1 MSKPYFSIIIP
12 TLNEEKRLPL
22 LLSDLKKQTEKNF
35 EVIIVDGQS
44 DDLTQKIAKSWQ
56 KQLPLKLISTTTHN
70 VSFQRNLGTKS
81 ATADRVLF
89 MDADNRLSNFFL
101 AEYKNSVEKEKPDIA
116 TTMVGPETK
125 SISDILGAGA
135 INLHIILT
143 KFSRR
148 PFIMEA
154 VISFKKNVF
163 EKLGGFDASLPCA
176 EGGDIVA
183 RALKKGYKLAIFSK
197 PTYAYS
203 LRRAKKQGIIK
214 TAINVAILETTR
226 LLGIKL
232 SKEKLCQ
239 LYPMNGGKFY
249 D

>member
-1 MSKPYFSIIIP
+1 MSKPYFSIVIP

-44 DDLTQKIAKSWQ
+44 EDQTQKTTQSWQ
-56 KQLPLKLISTTTHN
+56 KQLPLKLISTPTRN
-70 VSFQRNLGTKS
+70 VSFQRNLGAKS
-81 ATADRVLF
+81 TTADLVIF
-89 MDADNRLSNFFL
+89 MDADNRFSNSFL
-101 AEYKNSVEKEKPDIA
+101 AQYKKKIEKEKPDIA
-116 TTMVGPETK
+116 STMVGPETK
-125 SISDILGAGA
+125 SLSDILGASI

-143 KFSRR
+143 KFGRH
-148 PFIMEA
+148 PFTIEA
-154 VISFKKNVF
+154 VISFKKDVF
-163 EKLGGFDASLPCA
+163 EKLRGFNTSLPCG

-203 LRRAKKQGIIK
+203 LRRARKQGMIK
-214 TAINVAILETTR
+214 TAINAAILETSR

-232 SKEKLCQ
+232 SKEKACQ
-239 LYPMNGGKFY
+239 LYPMKGGKFY